1 MDAEQWYTSTAGM
14 GPVSSQYIYDGTVVR
29 LRELTFGYDFN
40 IKDSFFKKL
49 RVNAVG
55 RNLFYIS
62 KKAPFDPEVTMSTGN
77 ALSGVD
83 IFMMPATRNYGLT
96 LNATF

>member
-1 MDAEQWYTSTAGM
+1 M

-29 LRELTFGYDFN
+29 LRELVLGYDFN
-40 IKDSFFKKL
+40 LNDSFFKKL
-49 RVNAVG
+49 RVSAVG
-55 RNLFYIS
+55 RNLFYFT

-77 ALSGVD
+77 TLSGVD
-83 IFMMPATRNYGLT
+83 IFMMPPTRNYGLT